1 MTARDEFDVATLRQP
16 PWSQHAEQAVLGA
29 LFLDN
34 AAWDRCADVV
44 RAEDFYAH
52 GHRVVFEAIGGLITA
67 CKPADVVTV
76 FERLKAMGK
85 VDEAGGLAMLNALAE
100 CAPGTANVRRHAE
113 IVAEKA
119 LRRALIALCD
129 EAATQAFGSTEE
141 TPAVLDR
148 ISSAVAQLERRR
160 MRKAPKSL
168 GELLPGRLDH
178 INALHAGEGKG
189 GTPTGVDRL
198 DRLLAGG
205 LRPGQVYILAA
216 RPSVGKSALAQAIG
230 EHVAGNEG
238 PALMLSQEM
247 PDTEVADR
255 ALARLGGISYE
266 AIQTGR
272 LADGDWSK
280 LASAVDYGARLPF
293 YVDDQ
298 PALRLA
304 DIRAKARQ
312 VKGLR
317 LLIIDYLQLS
327 VGDGENRTQEVGA
340 ISRGIKSLAKELGVP
355 VLLLSQLS
363 RKVEERPGR
372 EPQLSDLRDS
382 GEIEQ
387 DADVVIFLWP
397 KHEPEYGPKVV
408 GCKLEKNR
416 QGKKGPAARFGL
428 CFDGARQTWSESEAD
443 IDAAIPIVRGAQKE
457 L

>member
-1 MTARDEFDVATLRQP
+1 MSAEHEDTGLRQP
-16 PWSQHAEQAVLGA
+16 PWSQHAEQGVIGA

-34 AAWDRCADVV
+34 AAWDRCGDLLAVD
-44 RAEDFYAH
+44 DFYAAS
-52 GHRVVFEAIGGLITA
+52 HRVVFDAMVRLMAAG
-67 CKPADVVTV
+67 KPADVVTV
-76 FERLKAMGK
+76 FEQLQASGRLA
-85 VDEAGGLAMLNALAE
+85 DAGGMPMLNALAE
-100 CAPGTANVRRHAE
+100 CATGTANVRRHAE
-113 IVAEKA
+113 IIAEKA
-119 LRRALIALCD
+119 MRRALIALCD
-129 EAATQAFGSTEE
+129 ESAAAAFGSKDE

-148 ISSAVAQLERRR
+148 LSSAVAKLERRR

-168 GELLPGRLDH
+168 AELLPARVDH
-178 INALHAGEGKG
+178 ISAMNSGEGHVQASA
-189 GTPTGVDRL
+189 TGIARL
-198 DRLLAGG
+198 DRLLSGG
-205 LRPGQVYILAA
+205 LRDGSVYILAA
-216 RPSVGKSALAQAIG
+216 RPSVGKSALAQAVG
-230 EHVAGNEG
+230 EYVARVAG
-238 PALMLSQEM
+238 PVLMLSQEM

-266 AIQTGR
+266 RIQTG
-272 LADGDWSK
+272 K
-280 LASAVDYGARLPF
+280 LQDQEWALLTDAVQYGASLPF

-298 PALRLA
+298 PALRLS

-317 LLIIDYLQLS
+317 LLIVDYLQLS

-340 ISRGIKSLAKELGVP
+340 ISRGVKALAKELGVP

-363 RKVEERPGR
+363 RKVEERPGK

-397 KHEPEYGPKVV
+397 KTEREDGSKLV

-416 QGKKGPAARFGL
+416 QGRKGAGARFGL
-428 CFDGARQTWSESEAD
+428 EFDGARQTWSESHED
-443 IDAAIPIVRGAQKE
+443 IDAQARGGHQHRE

>member
-1 MTARDEFDVATLRQP
+1 MNEPDRDEPRLRQP
-16 PWSQHAEQAVLGA
+16 PWSQHAEQNVLGA

-34 AAWDRCADVV
+34 AAWDRCCDLV
-44 RAEDFYAH
+44 RAEDFYAQH
-52 GHRVVFEAIGGLITA
+52 HRVVFEAMAGLIMA
-67 CKPADVVTV
+67 GRPADEVTV
-76 FERLKAMGK
+76 FERLRAAGKA
-85 VDEAGGLAMLNALAE
+85 DDAGGLAMLSALAQ
-100 CAPGTANVRRHAE
+100 CATGTANVRRHAE

-119 LRRALIALCD
+119 MRRALIALCD
-129 EAATQAFGSTEE
+129 ETATAAFGSADE

-148 ISSAVAQLERRR
+148 MSTAAAQLERRR
-160 MRKAPKSL
+160 MRKAPKAL
-168 GELLPGRLDH
+168 GELLPGRLDR
-178 INALHAGEGKG
+178 INALHAGEGKSG
-189 GTPTGVDRL
+189 MPTGIDRL

-205 LRPGQVYILAA
+205 LREGAVYILAA

-230 EHVAGNEG
+230 EHVAAGDG
-238 PALMLSQEM
+238 PVLMLSQEM

-266 AIQTGR
+266 NIQTGR
-272 LADGDWSK
+272 LDDGDWAR
-280 LASAVDYGARLPF
+280 LASAVDCGAKLPF

-317 LLIIDYLQLS
+317 LLIVDYLQLS

-340 ISRGIKSLAKELGVP
+340 ISRGIKALAKELGVP

-397 KHEPEYGPKVV
+397 KNEPEYGPKLV

-416 QGKKGPAARFGL
+416 QGRKGASARFGL
-428 CFDGARQTWSESEAD
+428 CFDGARQTWSESTAD
-443 IDAAIPIVRGAQKE
+443 IDAPTPNVRGVQKE